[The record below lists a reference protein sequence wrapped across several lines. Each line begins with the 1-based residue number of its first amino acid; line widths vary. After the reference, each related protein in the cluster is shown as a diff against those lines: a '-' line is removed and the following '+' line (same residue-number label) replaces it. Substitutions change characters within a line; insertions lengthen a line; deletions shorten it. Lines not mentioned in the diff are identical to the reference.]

1 MAESSRTSE
10 QNLLIQARLDK
21 QAARKQVI
29 GRIVPYF
36 GLVFLFIF
44 FTFFIFADIL
54 LNLLQIIDN
63 KWLGDRIFFC

>member
-36 GLVFLFIF
+36 GLVFSVHFLYHRYKR
-44 FTFFIFADIL
+44 TFY
-54 LNLLQIIDN
+54 Q
-63 KWLGDRIFFC
+63 

>member
-29 GRIVPYF
+29 GRIRPLFWPGVS
-36 GLVFLFIF
+36 VHFLYHRYKR
-44 FTFFIFADIL
+44 TFY
-54 LNLLQIIDN
+54 Q
-63 KWLGDRIFFC
+63 

>member
-36 GLVFLFIF
+36 GVSVHFLYHRYKR
-44 FTFFIFADIL
+44 TFY
-54 LNLLQIIDN
+54 Q
-63 KWLGDRIFFC
+63 